1 MGPAL
6 QYFMPRPG
14 PDPRGVALEPFVHQ
28 VGGHSCILRFDSGT
42 VCKVLIR
49 REHDVYH
56 SLPAELRPF
65 TPQYRGVVLV
75 RVEQSKTGSILLIA
89 HPAGMNHVSVAGVC
103 CPKRNRGTSWGR
115 EGERVGDSAGSP
127 KTRDETLEALKQPY
141 MLRLPLSGCPPRTQD
156 LLAQLN
162 PWARRLYQYRV
173 ERLREE
179 GEREFLLLE
188 DLTQGFR
195 LPCVL
200 DVKLGCR
207 QHGEGASLEKQRS
220 QSKKCEL
227 STSAELGMRVRD
239 ETLEALKQPYMLRLP
254 LSGCPPRTQDLLAQ
268 LNPWARRLYQYRVER
283 LREEGEREFLLL
295 EDLTQGFRL
304 PCVLDV
310 KLGCRQHGEGASL
323 EKQRSQSKKCELS
336 TSAELGMRVC
346 GMQVFQLDSDQM
358 IFLNKY
364 LGRSLSAEGCR
375 GVLGQFF
382 HSGAWLRR
390 EVIAGVLTR
399 LGELREIVERQEGY
413 RFYSSSLLILYEG
426 AELDSDQMIFLNK
439 YLGRSLSA
447 EGCRGVLGQFFHS
460 GARLR
465 REVIAGVLTRLGEL
479 KEIVERQEGYRFYS
493 SSLLI
498 LYEGA
503 EPCSVDS
510 VRFDV
515 RLIDFAHTSSPL
527 FSSHDG
533 VTHGGSDAGLLLGL
547 RSLQGMLGEI
557 LRQDREGREGL
568 QRPTPL

>member
-6 QYFMPRPG
+6 QYFMTRPG

-89 HPAGMNHVSVAGVC
+89 HPAGTNHVSVAGVC

-127 KTRDETLEALKQPY
+127 KIRDETLEALKQPY

-220 QSKKCEL
+220 QSKKCE
-227 STSAELGMRVRD
+227 
-239 ETLEALKQPYMLRLP
+239 Q
-254 LSGCPPRTQDLLAQ
+254 
-268 LNPWARRLYQYRVER
+268 
-283 LREEGEREFLLL
+283 
-295 EDLTQGFRL
+295 
-304 PCVLDV
+304 
-310 KLGCRQHGEGASL
+310 
-323 EKQRSQSKKCELS
+323 S

-364 LGRSLSAEGCR
+364 LGRSLSHGGLS

-390 EVIAGVLTR
+390 GVIAGVLTR
-399 LGELREIVERQEGY
+399 LGELREIVARQ
-413 RFYSSSLLILYEG
+413 
-426 AELDSDQMIFLNK
+426 K
-439 YLGRSLSA
+439 
-447 EGCRGVLGQFFHS
+447 
-460 GARLR
+460 
-465 REVIAGVLTRLGEL
+465 
-479 KEIVERQEGYRFYS
+479 GYRFYS

-503 EPCSVDS
+503 EPCLVDS

-557 LRQDREGREGL
+557 LRQDQEGREGL
-568 QRPTPL
+568 QRPTHPLLLLLHQRFNTPHFPHTPVSQM